1 MAQPPAV
8 GLTTTDL
15 PLFGDEP
22 MPHHTGS
29 PENERTVL
37 VDPKAASPGA
47 TSQETD
53 NDETQVN
60 PAALAGLPPLTE
72 RASTSAGA
80 NGDAQHKP
88 ATGTLPGHSITGVPS
103 QPVLSEAEGGGPQ
116 ASFRQVG
123 RYVVEARLGRGG
135 MATVYRAQDPQIGRA
150 LAIKFLHAAMAE
162 DEDCHARFLREARAA
177 GGLQHPNIVAV
188 YDVGEI
194 EGRPYMA
201 MELVEGA
208 PLSDTLEKT
217 KQMPAR
223 AAAAIALQLA
233 RALSYAHERGV
244 VHRDIK
250 PANIMLLADGKTAKV
265 MDFGIA
271 HIDDGGSQHTQV
283 GAVLGTP
290 QYMSP
295 EQTRGEKLDG
305 RSDLFSAGV
314 VLYQMLTG
322 ERPFR
327 GDSLIAIATK
337 IASEAPTPL
346 AQLRPD
352 VPASLRRVVDRCLAK
367 VPAQRFASGNDMA
380 DALAKVLAEMD
391 EAEHEKSQPRTV
403 PLRVK
408 WALAMA
414 AIVAVVMGITA
425 TIVTQKQYTALMGQA
440 TDYGASLARF
450 IARQNAASALNEEWE
465 VVDVAL
471 QEMMK
476 TGTFERIVFID
487 KAGIVRAAS
496 MPALLGLPYKPA
508 GTASHGKLAGDA
520 AAHHYQ
526 VGAEPVLGFEAPV
539 SFQNTPVGRIA
550 LGIAEKPLVQ
560 VAQLSITLMIT
571 LALVTV
577 TAVAL
582 AMYFLA
588 NWFAKP
594 IRLVS
599 NSMKEIAKGN
609 LTHRIGEQRKD
620 EFGQLFADFDAMA
633 QALQSRE
640 SAPPLAVDG
649 APVPVETQA
658 QTPVQTQPEHPAQPA
673 A

>member
-1 MAQPPAV
+1 
-8 GLTTTDL
+8 
-15 PLFGDEP
+15 
-22 MPHHTGS
+22 
-29 PENERTVL
+29 
-37 VDPKAASPGA
+37 
-47 TSQETD
+47 
-53 NDETQVN
+53 
-60 PAALAGLPPLTE
+60 
-72 RASTSAGA
+72 
-80 NGDAQHKP
+80 
-88 ATGTLPGHSITGVPS
+88 
-103 QPVLSEAEGGGPQ
+103 
-116 ASFRQVG
+116 
-123 RYVVEARLGRGG
+123 
-135 MATVYRAQDPQIGRA
+135 
-150 LAIKFLHAAMAE
+150 
-162 DEDCHARFLREARAA
+162 
-177 GGLQHPNIVAV
+177 
-188 YDVGEI
+188 
-194 EGRPYMA
+194 

-217 KQMPAR
+217 RQMPAR
-223 AAAAIALQLA
+223 DAAAIALQLA

-250 PANIMLLADGKTAKV
+250 PANVMLLADGKTAKV

-327 GDSLIAIATK
+327 GDSVVAIATK
-337 IASEAPTPL
+337 IATESPTPL

-367 VPAQRFASGNDMA
+367 LPAQRFASGNEMA

-391 EAEHEKSQPRTV
+391 EAEREKSQRRAV

-425 TIVTQKQYTALMGQA
+425 TVITQKQYTAMVGQA
-440 TDYGASLARF
+440 TEYGASLARF
-450 IARQNAASALNEEWE
+450 IARQHAASALNEEWE

-476 TGTFERIVFID
+476 TGSFERIVFID
-487 KAGIVRAAS
+487 KAGIVRATS
-496 MPALLGLPYKPA
+496 LPAGLGLPYKPA
-508 GTASHGKLAGDA
+508 GTESLGQMTGGA
-520 AAHHYQ
+520 AAVRYQ
-526 VGAEPVLGFEAPV
+526 AGAEPVLGFEAPV
-539 SFQNTPVGRIA
+539 SFQSTNVGRIA
-550 LGIAEKPLVQ
+550 LGIPEKPLVQ
-560 VAQLSITLMIT
+560 VAQLSISLMLI
-571 LALVTV
+571 LALITV

-599 NSMKEIAKGN
+599 DSMREIGKGN

-620 EFGQLFADFDAMA
+620 EFGQLFAEFDAMA

-640 SAPPLAVDG
+640 SAPTPAVHADP
-649 APVPVETQA
+649 APEPGKAGHT
-658 QTPVQTQPEHPAQPA
+658 AQPA
-673 A
+673 G